1 MKKGSGS
8 KIKLGLFISIGIMFF
23 IVAIYMIGSKKNMFS
38 KNFKVSA
45 FFKTVSG
52 LQAGSNVRFSGI
64 VVGTVDNIQIVN
76 DTSVRVD
83 FLIKEEV
90 HKFIKTDSRASIGT
104 DGLMGYK
111 LVNIS
116 HGSTDASEV
125 RNNGYILSSPPIDF
139 EAILKDVKVTTENV
153 KHITTDLAD
162 ITHSLHSGKGTLG
175 RLIRDST
182 LAGNFEGTA
191 KNLEKGSMQLNEHM
205 EALKHNFLFKGY
217 YKKKEKE
224 KEEALEKKRRAE
236 AGEDTTEKKK
246 RRFLFFKRKDKDN
259 EEEDD

>member
-1 MKKGSGS
+1 MKKGSGIR
-8 KIKLGLFISIGIMFF
+8 IKLGLFISIGIIFF
-23 IVAIYMIGSKKNMFS
+23 IVAIYMIGSKKNMFT

-52 LQAGSNVRFSGI
+52 LQAGSNVRYSGI
-64 VVGTVDNIQIVN
+64 VVGTIETIQIVN

-90 HKFIKTDSRASIGT
+90 HQYIKTDSRASIGT

-116 HGSTDASEV
+116 PGSRDAAIV
-125 RNNGYILSSPPIDF
+125 PTNGTILSSPPLDF
-139 EAILKDVKVTTENV
+139 EAILQDVKVTTENI
-153 KHITTDLAD
+153 KYITTDLAD
-162 ITHSLHSGKGTLG
+162 ITHNVRSGKGTIG
-175 RLIRDST
+175 RLLKDST
-182 LAGNFEGTA
+182 MAESFEGTA
-191 KNLEKGSMQLNEHM
+191 RNLEKGSTQLNEHM

-224 KEEALEKKRRAE
+224 RLEAEEKKRRAD
-236 AGEDTTEKKK
+236 AGEDTSEVKKK
-246 RRFLFFKRKDKDN
+246 RRFLFFKRKDKE
-259 EEEDD
+259 EEED